1 MKLFSQEAKVMT
13 AYLIAN
19 YKITNP
25 EEYES
30 YVPAVMPTL
39 GAHGAEV
46 LVADYE
52 TEVLEGAPSNVSV
65 VLRFPSKEAARSW
78 YNSPEYQAI
87 IHHRTDNTEGF
98 LVFAD
103 QFTLPNDN

>member
-1 MKLFSQEAKVMT
+1 MA

-25 EEYES
+25 EAYEA

-39 GAHGAEV
+39 QAHGVEV
-46 LVADYE
+46 LVADYDSE
-52 TEVLEGAPSNVSV
+52 ALEGAPSNVSV
-65 VLRFPSKEAARSW
+65 ILRFASKEAAHAW

-98 LVFAD
+98 VLFAD
-103 QFTLPNDN
+103 QFTPPNTN

>member
-1 MKLFSQEAKVMT
+1 MS

-25 EEYES
+25 EEYKF

-39 GAHGAEV
+39 EAYGVEV
-46 LVADYE
+46 LVADYD
-52 TEVLEGAPSNVSV
+52 TEVVEGTPSNVSV
-65 VLRFPSKEAARSW
+65 ILRFPSKEAARAW
-78 YNSPEYQAI
+78 YNSPEYQAV
-87 IHHRTDNTEGF
+87 IHHRADNTEGF

-103 QFTLPNDN
+103 QFSPPNDN